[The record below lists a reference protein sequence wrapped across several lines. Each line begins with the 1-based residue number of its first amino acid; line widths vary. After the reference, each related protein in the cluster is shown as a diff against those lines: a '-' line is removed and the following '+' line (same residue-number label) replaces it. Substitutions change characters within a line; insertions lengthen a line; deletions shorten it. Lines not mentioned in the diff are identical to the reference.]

1 LASGFYIALRHH
13 IWSQNH
19 EVSFERLRA
28 IGTGRS
34 NDIWA
39 KGEVWYELAVHN
51 VPLNNVDA
59 GLIES
64 TNLFT
69 NLGKIG
75 GKD

>member
-1 LASGFYIALRHH
+1 
-13 IWSQNH
+13 
-19 EVSFERLRA
+19 VSFERLRA